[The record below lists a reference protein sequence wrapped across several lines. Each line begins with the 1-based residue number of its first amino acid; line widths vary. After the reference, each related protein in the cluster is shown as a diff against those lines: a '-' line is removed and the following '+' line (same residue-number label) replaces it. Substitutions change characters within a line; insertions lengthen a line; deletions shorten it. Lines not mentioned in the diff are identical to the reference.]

1 MRWVGLA
8 MVAPLLVTGAGRLN
22 AQHQGGLERPATPR
36 IELREVTRVG
46 GWDERPGYAL
56 EQVTAGLIRADG
68 TFVVADQGAR
78 QVRFYSAVGNLMAAV
93 GRDGDGPGEFRS
105 IQSMGLL
112 RDGSVAVWDFA
123 STRLTIL
130 GPDGEVG
137 PTIRIRDPELTS
149 LYATFVGVFPDTS
162 VVMRADVHA
171 YALRDEPAG
180 LRRDSVRLRVY
191 GPDGVARSPVLKVPG
206 PERLLYRVDRSWGT
220 EELLFSREVTSAAT
234 SSELLV
240 ASGDSLVIRRYGPS
254 GSPRPAWMAPYEP
267 VQPTAEDIA
276 AEREKRRTAA
286 RRTAEARASSS
297 LPFATSTET
306 QLRQELERV
315 EALDAYPSF
324 PAFRALVVAD
334 GQTVWV
340 EDAAWGKG
348 AVSHWHQ
355 LDSDLSAV
363 TMFELPAAQGLL
375 AIGAGRVLVLERG
388 EFEVESV
395 VLYRLEEADSGR

>member
-149 LYATFVGVFPDTS
+149 RYATFVGVFPDTS

-191 GPDGVARSPVLKVPG
+191 GPDGVAR
-206 PERLLYRVDRSWGT
+206 
-220 EELLFSREVTSAAT
+220 
-234 SSELLV
+234 
-240 ASGDSLVIRRYGPS
+240 
-254 GSPRPAWMAPYEP
+254 
-267 VQPTAEDIA
+267 
-276 AEREKRRTAA
+276 
-286 RRTAEARASSS
+286 
-297 LPFATSTET
+297 
-306 QLRQELERV
+306 
-315 EALDAYPSF
+315 
-324 PAFRALVVAD
+324 
-334 GQTVWV
+334 
-340 EDAAWGKG
+340 
-348 AVSHWHQ
+348 
-355 LDSDLSAV
+355 
-363 TMFELPAAQGLL
+363 
-375 AIGAGRVLVLERG
+375 
-388 EFEVESV
+388 
-395 VLYRLEEADSGR
+395 